1 MAIRAKVYES
11 NRQIAS
17 TPGVRLEGDF
27 GAAAF
32 GGGAKANE
40 LPRAVVN
47 FANAIDDFGT
57 KLFKVGIEEREDL
70 LASEVLKDAL
80 QYKQDITQKTLEL
93 EEKYPGENAPQAILE
108 MTKFAKDRQT
118 QLMSRYGNSEF
129 AQRALLHKLSPISAG
144 GVEWA
149 GEYARKQKLSIM
161 QTTEDLANAQF
172 EAEMP
177 GMSLDEYQ
185 QHKLRRNGEQAL
197 TVFKGNQAAIKEYNL
212 KADAIYFGGKAKTSP
227 GELIDTLGDGDLAAI
242 HESGTAGIRAVGR
255 DEKGG
260 YSYGTYQ
267 MSSAQETMA
276 GLAKW
281 AEGNGKPELAR
292 AVSEVKDW
300 NTPKGGEAWNGI
312 VDAGLITQADEK
324 QYMMDSHFMPAFA
337 KLPEPLRA
345 SIENNPVLQS
355 VMFSTVVQHGA
366 GGGAAILNRA
376 LEASGGDVRKFV
388 NSLYD
393 DRKTKFPSSTPEVR
407 ASVQKRLEK
416 EKQQALAQ
424 LELPAGQRE
433 MLLAEARNNLMA
445 QQEKELKAQKET
457 LFQGLSDQVSGLP
470 RNEQAVFFNRRLA
483 ESGASPEVQ
492 AEMGKRFEGVIKQ
505 LDDQEAGEASLV
517 TTKIVNEGLL
527 RGATL
532 DEMQREVDSYLDENN
547 IQKAGRDASAT
558 LLAGGG
564 EAQSDAGLRELYIMI
579 NEGKFSGDGAEQM
592 IALEGSKKKV
602 NATNVKKAIDLYNAG
617 GKDGLVQLKYKDF
630 ESAYRVM
637 KNDSRANMPTEF
649 FDAIRQYV
657 KPDST
662 LSSGE
667 ITKIVSDLL
676 VPGVMYGPDGETES
690 GPRYE
695 GVNEFG
701 ESGIFLADVP
711 DKEKERLAASLA
723 NELGREPTNKEVLMA
738 HNWEQENITAKNS
751 ARLDEYLAEDDS
763 WTIGP
768 LASDL
773 MRRGR

>member
-27 GAAAF
+27 GSAAF

-47 FANAIDDFGT
+47 FANAIDDFGS

-70 LASEVLKDAL
+70 LASEVLKDTL

-118 QLMSRYGNSEF
+118 QLMSRYGNNEF

-227 GELIDTLGDGDLAAI
+227 GELIDMLGGGDLAAI

-281 AEGNGKPELAR
+281 AEDKGKPELAR
-292 AVSEVKDW
+292 AVSKVKDW
-300 NTPKGGEAWNGI
+300 NRPEGKEAWNGI

-345 SIENNPVLQS
+345 SIENNPVLQN

-376 LEASGGDVRKFV
+376 FEVSGGDVRKFV

-457 LFQGLSDQVSGLP
+457 LFQWLSDQVSGLP

-492 AEMGKRFEGVIKQ
+492 AEIGKRFEGVIKQ

-592 IALEGSKKKV
+592 IALEGSKRKV
-602 NATNVKKAIDLYNAG
+602 SATDVKKAIDLYNTG

-637 KNDSRANMPTEF
+637 KNNSRANMPTEF

>member
-1 MAIRAKVYES
+1 M
-11 NRQIAS
+11 
-17 TPGVRLEGDF
+17 
-27 GAAAF
+27 
-32 GGGAKANE
+32 
-40 LPRAVVN
+40 
-47 FANAIDDFGT
+47 
-57 KLFKVGIEEREDL
+57 
-70 LASEVLKDAL
+70 
-80 QYKQDITQKTLEL
+80 
-93 EEKYPGENAPQAILE
+93 
-108 MTKFAKDRQT
+108 
-118 QLMSRYGNSEF
+118 
-129 AQRALLHKLSPISAG
+129 
-144 GVEWA
+144 
-149 GEYARKQKLSIM
+149 
-161 QTTEDLANAQF
+161 
-172 EAEMP
+172 
-177 GMSLDEYQ
+177 
-185 QHKLRRNGEQAL
+185 
-197 TVFKGNQAAIKEYNL
+197 
-212 KADAIYFGGKAKTSP
+212 
-227 GELIDTLGDGDLAAI
+227 
-242 HESGTAGIRAVGR
+242 
-255 DEKGG
+255 
-260 YSYGTYQ
+260 
-267 MSSAQETMA
+267 
-276 GLAKW
+276 
-281 AEGNGKPELAR
+281 
-292 AVSEVKDW
+292 
-300 NTPKGGEAWNGI
+300 
-312 VDAGLITQADEK
+312 
-324 QYMMDSHFMPAFA
+324 
-337 KLPEPLRA
+337 
-345 SIENNPVLQS
+345 
-355 VMFSTVVQHGA
+355 QHGA

-547 IQKAGRDASAT
+547 IQKAGRDASST

-592 IALEGSKKKV
+592 IALEGSKRKV
-602 NATNVKKAIDLYNAG
+602 SATDVKKAIDLYNTG

-637 KNDSRANMPTEF
+637 KGRSKINMPTEF
-649 FDAIRQYV
+649 FDAIRQSV

-662 LSSGE
+662 LSNGE
-667 ITKIVSDLL
+667 ITKLVSDLL

-701 ESGIFLADVP
+701 ESGIFLADVS

-723 NELGREPTNKEVLMA
+723 KELGREPTNKEVLIA
-738 HNWEQENITAKNS
+738 HNWEQENITDKNS

>member
-1 MAIRAKVYES
+1 MKARIYQSTAAIPG
-11 NRQIAS
+11 
-17 TPGVRLEGDF
+17 TPGARPSWDVSAEGF
-27 GAAAF
+27 GGSQMGAAVGNLSKGLDRLA
-32 GGGAKANE
+32 GAMSQIGN
-40 LPRAVVN
+40 
-47 FANAIDDFGT
+47 
-57 KLFKVGIEEREDL
+57 EEREQV
-70 LASEVLKDAL
+70 LAAEIMRDTL
-80 QYKQDITQKTLEL
+80 QYKQDISQVSLDL
-93 EEKYPGENAPQAILE
+93 EEKYKGVDAPQAIAE
-108 MTKFAKDRQT
+108 MNAFTKKRQAEIM
-118 QLMSRYGNSEF
+118 QKYGENAF
-129 AQRALLHKLSPISAG
+129 AQRALLHKLTPISAIG
-144 GVEWA
+144 IEWS
-149 GEYARKQKLSIM
+149 GSYARNQRQELVKSA
-161 QTTEDLANAQF
+161 EELANAEF
-172 EAEMP
+172 ERAMP
-177 GMSLDEYQ
+177 GMEFGEFKQYL
-185 QHKLRRNGEQAL
+185 LRRNGELRATTL
-197 TVFKGNQAAIKEYNL
+197 KGNEAGISQYNML
-212 KADAIYFGGKAKTSP
+212 ARSKYFEIKAKTSP
-227 GELIDTLGDGDLAAI
+227 GELIDMLGGGDLAAT
-242 HESGTAGIRAVGR
+242 HESGTAGIRAVNDGSK
-255 DEKGG
+255 DKTGG

-267 MSSAQETMA
+267 MSSARGTMA
-276 GLAKW
+276 GLARW
-281 AEGNGKPELAR
+281 AENNGKPELAR
-292 AVSEVKDW
+292 AASEVKDW
-300 NTPKGGEAWNGI
+300 NTPEGGEAWNKI

-345 SIENNPVLQS
+345 SIENNPVLQN

-366 GGGAAILNRA
+366 GGAAAILNRA
-376 LEASGGDVRKFV
+376 FEASGGDVRKFV

-547 IQKAGRDASAT
+547 IQKAGRDASAA

-579 NEGKFSGDGAEQM
+579 NEGKFAGDGAEQM
-592 IALEGSKKKV
+592 IALEGSKRKV
-602 NATNVKKAIDLYNAG
+602 SATDVKKAIDLYNTG

-637 KNDSRANMPTEF
+637 KNNSRANMPTEF

-662 LSSGE
+662 LSNGE
-667 ITKIVSDLL
+667 ITKLVSDLL

-768 LASDL
+768 RASDL